1 MRMIG
6 IPPNHVP
13 LVVRFPSPLF
23 PVTVLC
29 SRLTFIDSPELGPG
43 TLLGASSSSVSAPT
57 STTTSSNTGTS
68 TPVGPRPSPGGHSS
82 NAGAIAGGI
91 IGSIA
96 VISILVAGF
105 LFYLR
110 RRRSLAPTVVF
121 EGDGAPHVDQVQ
133 FPMSDQGVAAE
144 TFPETMAPPKPYI
157 YVCFHASQL
166 RLFVLTCFLSFL
178 NFQNPDDPTTYPE
191 YQRVQSPPAY
201 VSDQIPSLSP
211 NRSVFT
217 LAAPQSPQTQRYRG
231 LPIV

>member
-1 MRMIG
+1 M
-6 IPPNHVP
+6 PA
-13 LVVRFPSPLF
+13 SY
-23 PVTVLC
+23 
-29 SRLTFIDSPELGPG
+29 FIDSPELGPG
-43 TLLGASSSSVSAPT
+43 TSLGTSSSSVSAPA

-68 TPVGPRPSPGGHSS
+68 TPVGSGGHSS

-96 VISILVAGF
+96 VISILVAGLF
-105 LFYLR
+105 FYLR

-121 EGDGAPHVDQVQ
+121 EGDGARHVDQVQ
-133 FPMSDQGVAAE
+133 FPMSDQGVLAE
-144 TFPETMAPPKPYI
+144 TLPETMAPPKPYV

-166 RLFVLTCFLSFL
+166 RLCVLTCFLSFL